1 MYAGW
6 AASRALAGLV
16 GVCAQFL
23 CGRDALDGCN
33 KRKDALVSFAL
44 GCLRGVVTEESVS
57 AEYLW
62 AQLQTLRPAWL
73 SLNLGFHLL
82 VLRQAKEQSSRA
94 TSVDQV
100 RIKTVLGL
108 VQALTDN
115 VDDAPPAPA
124 SSSPPDSDSRAGP
137 SPRDPIQ

>member
-1 MYAGW
+1 M
-6 AASRALAGLV
+6 
-16 GVCAQFL
+16 
-23 CGRDALDGCN
+23 
-33 KRKDALVSFAL
+33 
-44 GCLRGVVTEESVS
+44 S

-115 VDDAPPAPA
+115 VGDAPPAPA

>member
-1 MYAGW
+1 M
-6 AASRALAGLV
+6 
-16 GVCAQFL
+16 
-23 CGRDALDGCN
+23 
-33 KRKDALVSFAL
+33 
-44 GCLRGVVTEESVS
+44 S

-115 VDDAPPAPA
+115 VEAPPAPV